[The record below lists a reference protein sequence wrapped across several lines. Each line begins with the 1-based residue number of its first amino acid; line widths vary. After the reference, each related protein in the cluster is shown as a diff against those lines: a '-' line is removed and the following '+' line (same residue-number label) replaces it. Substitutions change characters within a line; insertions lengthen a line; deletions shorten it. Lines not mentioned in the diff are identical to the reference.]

1 MGFHGMENMGFHDD
15 IYIYIIHYIYIYLIY
30 IYIIYIYIFVTIDLL
45 GGF

>member
-15 IYIYIIHYIYIYLIY
+15 IYNIYISNKYIYIHIN
-30 IYIIYIYIFVTIDLL
+30 IFVTIDLL